1 MKSSK
6 EKISEI
12 IEIYSKLNSL
22 GLNEDICLGIGEFK
36 KIANEF
42 IKTNTNQ
49 KNLNGKINIVE
60 IDRELVYSLSIHPN
74 IKSYAFLRYIGDD
87 V

>member
-6 EKISEI
+6 EKIMEI

-22 GLNEDICLGIGEFK
+22 GLNEEICLGVGEFK

-42 IKTNTNQ
+42 IRTNINQ
-49 KNLNGKINIVE
+49 QNLNGKIKLVE
-60 IDRELVYSLSIHPN
+60 IDRELVYSLDIHPN